1 MRLWSIHPS
10 YLDAR
15 GLVAFW
21 REGLLARKVLQGKTK
36 GYRSHPQLLR
46 FKAQPDPVA
55 CIDQYLSV
63 ILQEADR
70 RGYSF
75 DHRKIKPPPLTVC
88 IPVTS
93 GQLEFE
99 LTHLKEK
106 LLSRSPA
113 QYASI
118 ARVSLALP
126 NPIFRVVKGGIEE
139 WEKGATKP

>member
-15 GLVAFW
+15 GLVACW

-36 GYRSHPQLLR
+36 GYRNHPQLLR
-46 FKAQPDPVA
+46 FKAQSDPVA
-55 CIDQYLSV
+55 SIDQYLSV
-63 ILQEADR
+63 ILEEADR

-75 DHRKIKPPPLTVC
+75 DHRKIKPAPLTVC

-99 LTHLKEK
+99 LAHLKQK
-106 LLSRSPA
+106 LQVRNLR
-113 QYASI
+113 QYENI

-139 WEKGATKP
+139 WEQGHI